1 LIVYDEKKDAVWLSQ
16 TPWLGTPG
24 YELVLENDGNLIL
37 YDSKGNSLWKSSNH
51 KNHKKGRFCIKS
63 LFIF

>member
-1 LIVYDEKKDAVWLSQ
+1 
-16 TPWLGTPG
+16 
-24 YELVLENDGNLIL
+24 LENDGNLIL